1 MFEVTIYVETSFHG
15 PSQRTAA
22 GMYLIEYI
30 KKDGTPETRQGMVC
44 GIKMTENRLVLEA
57 LSMAFDKLKE
67 CCSVRVFTRC
77 EHVLNAIGNF
87 WLQEW
92 EKNDWVTAK
101 KKIVKNVTFWKKIAE
116 AKRKHLVSFE
126 NGWNQYGGI
135 MQDAMKKGLEYW
147 KNSGE
152 IKAIYKVDLEN
163 MIFEEVK
170 GE

>member
-15 PSQRTAA
+15 PSQCTAA

-44 GIKMTENRLVLEA
+44 GIKMTENRLALEA
-57 LSMAFDKLKE
+57 LSLAFDRLKE
-67 CCSVRVFTRC
+67 SCSVRVFTRC
-77 EHVLNAIGNF
+77 EHILRAIGNF

-101 KKIVKNVTFWKKIAE
+101 KKMVKNVIFWKKIAE
-116 AKRKHLVSFE
+116 AKRKHLVSIE
-126 NGWNQYGGI
+126 NGWNPYGEI
-135 MQDAMKKGLEYW
+135 MQNAMKKGLEYRE
-147 KNSGE
+147 KNGE
-152 IKAIYKVDLEN
+152 MTVRYEVDLEN
-163 MIFEEVK
+163 MVFKEVK